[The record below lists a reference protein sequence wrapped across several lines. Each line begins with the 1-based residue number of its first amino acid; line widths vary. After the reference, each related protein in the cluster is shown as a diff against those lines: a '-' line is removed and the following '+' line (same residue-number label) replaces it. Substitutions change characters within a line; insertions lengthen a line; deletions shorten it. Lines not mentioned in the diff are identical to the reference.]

1 MKKGVK
7 VGKESKKKEELLG
20 RKKSLGLAGLGA
32 VVVVAV
38 LLASWLTFRE
48 GEARPAKIAGSQ
60 VLDKVN
66 YKNQNVAMSPVEATA
81 TGGAIELPLDAVKDK
96 KLVSFS
102 YGNKEKR
109 LPLMAYIT
117 PSGKLVTAM
126 SVCEPCRSNKFH
138 IEGNNMVCNSC
149 FTKWDLET
157 LEGLS
162 GGCLKYP
169 PDVLAHTVQGNKI
182 AIREKDVLNWKP
194 RI

>member
-1 MKKGVK
+1 M
-7 VGKESKKKEELLG
+7 
-20 RKKSLGLAGLGA
+20 
-32 VVVVAV
+32 
-38 LLASWLTFRE
+38 
-48 GEARPAKIAGSQ
+48 
-60 VLDKVN
+60 
-66 YKNQNVAMSPVEATA
+66 EATA
-81 TGGAIELPLDAVKDK
+81 TGGTIELPLDAVKEK
-96 KLVSFS
+96 KLISFS

>member
-1 MKKGVK
+1 MKKGVTVNEK
-7 VGKESKKKEELLG
+7 SKKKEELLG
-20 RKKSLGLAGLGA
+20 GKKGVKLAGLVA

-48 GEARPAKIAGSQ
+48 GEARSPKIAGSQ
-60 VLDKVN
+60 VMDKVN
-66 YKNQNVAMSPVEATA
+66 YKNQNVAMSPVEAA
-81 TGGAIELPLDAVKDK
+81 VTGGTIELPLDAVKEK
-96 KLVSFS
+96 KLISFS
-102 YGNKEKR
+102 YGNKDKR

-182 AIREKDVLNWKP
+182 MIKEKDVLNWKP